1 MMNIEAILYNWI
13 ENKTTLL
20 DLGCGDGSMLLHFQ
34 KIKQIRGLGIEI
46 NADNIQ
52 KCLEK
57 GVNVIE
63 HNIDKGLGAISNNS
77 FDIVLMSHTIQT
89 LKNPLLALE
98 EITRIGK
105 KCIVTVPNFGYWK
118 IRTSLLFKGKM
129 PPTTNLP
136 EDWYNSEN
144 IHLCT
149 LKDFENL
156 CRELKITIEEKFV
169 INSRGQ
175 ARKHLSLGF
184 NLFSSSG
191 VYKIFK

>member
-1 MMNIEAILYNWI
+1 MTFSAVSHFWRKVPLSWAAGIPYQSRPGAWGKTTLSLLHNWI

-34 KIKQIRGLGIEI
+34 KVKQIQGLGIEI

-89 LKNPLLALE
+89 LKSPLLALE

-105 KCIVTVPNFGYWK
+105 KCIVTKEINQEGF
-118 IRTSLLFKGKM
+118 
-129 PPTTNLP
+129 
-136 EDWYNSEN
+136 SE
-144 IHLCT
+144 
-149 LKDFENL
+149 K
-156 CRELKITIEEKFV
+156 
-169 INSRGQ
+169 
-175 ARKHLSLGF
+175 
-184 NLFSSSG
+184 
-191 VYKIFK
+191 